1 MVLSKKAEAI
11 SPSITLAI
19 TAKAKELKA
28 QGVNII
34 GFGAGEPD
42 FNTPQNIINAA
53 ISAMNEGYTKYTP
66 SSGIKELKEAIRN
79 KFKRDNNLN
88 YDISEI
94 IVSTGAKQCLSN
106 VFSAILN
113 PFDEVIIA
121 SPYWVTYPELVKLS
135 DGVSVFIETNE
146 KNNFKFTVQ
155 DIEKVYTEKTKAIVI
170 NSPNNPT
177 GTVYTKEELMKIAEF
192 AREKDLIIIS
202 DEIYEKLIY
211 DGEEHVS
218 IASLSEDAFKRTVV
232 INGMSKSYA
241 MTGWRVGYAAS
252 GNEKIIK
259 LMTNIQSHTTSNVNS
274 IAQYASVEALNG
286 SQDELK
292 HMVNEF
298 KKRRE
303 YMVTKIESIKG
314 VHCGSN
320 PKGAFYVMVNISGL
334 FGKKINGTAIKS
346 SFDFCSKLLEEDN
359 VAAVPG
365 AGFGNDNYIRL
376 SYATSMDNI
385 VEGLNRIESFINKIN

>member
-1 MVLSKKAEAI
+1 MVLSKKAEGI

-28 QGVNII
+28 QGVNVI

-66 SSGIKELKEAIRN
+66 SSGIKELKEAIRT

-88 YDISEI
+88 YNISQI

-135 DGVSVFIETNE
+135 DGVSVFIETSE

-155 DIEKVYTEKTKAIVI
+155 DIKKVYTEKTKAIVI

-177 GTVYTKEELMKIAEF
+177 GTVYTKNELMEIANF
-192 AREKDLIIIS
+192 AKEKDLIIIS

-292 HMVNEF
+292 HMVSEF

-303 YMVTKIESIKG
+303 YMVNKIESIKC

-334 FGKKINGTAIKS
+334 LGKKINGTAIKS
-346 SFDFCSKLLEEDN
+346 SFDFCSKLLEENN

-385 VEGLNRIESFINKIN
+385 VEGLNRIENFINKIN

>member
-19 TAKAKELKA
+19 TAKAKELKE

-53 ISAMNEGYTKYTP
+53 VTAMNRGYTKYTP
-66 SSGIKELKEAIRN
+66 SSGIKELKEAIRS

-88 YDISEI
+88 YNISQI
-94 IVSTGAKQCLSN
+94 IVSTGAKQCLAN
-106 VFSAILN
+106 VFAAILN
-113 PFDEVIIA
+113 PLDEVIIA
-121 SPYWVTYPELVKLS
+121 SPYWVTYPELVRLS
-135 DGVSVFIETNE
+135 DGVSVFIETKE
-146 KNNFKFTVQ
+146 ENNFKFTIE
-155 DIEKVYTEKTKAIVI
+155 DIKKAYTENTKAIII

-177 GTVYTKEELMKIAEF
+177 GTVYTKEELTRIADF
-192 AREKDLIIIS
+192 AKEKDLIIIS

-211 DGEEHVS
+211 DGEKHVS
-218 IASLSEDAFKRTVV
+218 IASLNEDAFKRTVV

-259 LMTNIQSHTTSNVNS
+259 LMSNIQSHTTSNVNS
-274 IAQYASVEALNG
+274 ISQYASVEALNG
-286 SQDELK
+286 SQDALK
-292 HMVNEF
+292 HMVDEF

-303 YMVTKIESIKG
+303 YMVNKIESIKG

-320 PKGAFYVMVNISGL
+320 PKGAFYVMVNISEL
-334 FGKKINGTAIKS
+334 FGKKINNAVINS
-346 SFDFCSKLLEEDN
+346 SFDFCSKLLEENN
-359 VAAVPG
+359 VAAIPG
-365 AGFGNDNYIRL
+365 AGFGNDNYVRL

-385 VEGLNRIESFINKIN
+385 VEGLDRIESFINKLK

>member
-28 QGVNII
+28 QGVNVI

-42 FNTPQNIINAA
+42 FNTPQNIINVA

-66 SSGIKELKEAIRN
+66 SSGIKELKEAIKS

-88 YDISEI
+88 YNISEI

-106 VFSAILN
+106 AFSAILN

-155 DIEKVYTEKTKAIVI
+155 DIKKVYTEKTKAIII

-177 GTVYTKEELMKIAEF
+177 GTVYTKDELMEIADF
-192 AREKDLIIIS
+192 AKEKDLIIIS

-218 IASLSEDAFKRTVV
+218 IASLSEDAFKRTIV

-286 SQDELK
+286 SQDELQ
-292 HMVNEF
+292 HMVSEF

-303 YMVTKIESIKG
+303 YMVNKIENIEG

-334 FGKKINGTAIKS
+334 FGKKINGATIRS
-346 SFDFCSKLLEEDN
+346 SFDFCSKLLEESN
-359 VAAVPG
+359 VAAIPG

-385 VEGLNRIESFINKIN
+385 IEGLDRIEKFINKLN

>member
-19 TAKAKELKA
+19 TAKAKELKE

-53 ISAMNEGYTKYTP
+53 VTAMNKGYTKYTP
-66 SSGIKELKEAIRN
+66 SSGIKELKEAIRS

-88 YDISEI
+88 YNISQI
-94 IVSTGAKQCLSN
+94 IVSTGAKQCLAN
-106 VFSAILN
+106 VFAAILN
-113 PFDEVIIA
+113 PLDEVIIA
-121 SPYWVTYPELVKLS
+121 SPYWVTYPELVRLS
-135 DGVSVFIETNE
+135 DGVSVFIETKE
-146 KNNFKFTVQ
+146 ENNFKFTIE
-155 DIEKVYTEKTKAIVI
+155 DIKKAYTENTKAIII

-177 GTVYTKEELMKIAEF
+177 GTVYTKEELTKIADF
-192 AREKDLIIIS
+192 AKEKDLIIIS

-211 DGEEHVS
+211 DGEKHVS
-218 IASLSEDAFKRTVV
+218 IASLNEDAFKRTVV

-259 LMTNIQSHTTSNVNS
+259 LMSNIQSHTTSNVNS
-274 IAQYASVEALNG
+274 ISQYASVEALNG
-286 SQDELK
+286 SQDALK
-292 HMVNEF
+292 HMVDEF

-303 YMVTKIESIKG
+303 YMVNKIESIKG

-320 PKGAFYVMVNISGL
+320 PKGAFYVMVNISEL
-334 FGKKINGTAIKS
+334 FGKKINNAVINS
-346 SFDFCSKLLEEDN
+346 SFDFCSKLLEENN
-359 VAAVPG
+359 VAAIPG
-365 AGFGNDNYIRL
+365 AGFGNDNYVRL

-385 VEGLNRIESFINKIN
+385 VEGLDRIESFINKLK